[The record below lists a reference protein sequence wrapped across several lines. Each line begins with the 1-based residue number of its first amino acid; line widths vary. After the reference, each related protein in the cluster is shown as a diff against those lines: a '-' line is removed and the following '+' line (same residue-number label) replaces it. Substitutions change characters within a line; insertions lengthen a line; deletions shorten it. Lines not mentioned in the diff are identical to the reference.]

1 MAMEYMR
8 DELLNQ
14 LKAYGATDEE
24 IDAWREQWRAAVE
37 SAGDPLPCPK
47 CFTKVNQQGVCNLCQ
62 PLLNVQSQSALYVKR
77 TSSIQTLTDSK
88 RNKDRATPLHRA
100 T

>member
-1 MAMEYMR
+1 MAMEYMH

-14 LKAYGATDEE
+14 LKAYGASDVQ

-47 CFTKVNQQGVCNLCQ
+47 CFYEGLPTGRL
-62 PLLNVQSQSALYVKR
+62 QSQPAAPKR
-77 TSSIQTLTDSK
+77 AKTKCAVCKTYFEYPDE
-88 RNKDRATPLHRA
+88 D
-100 T
+100 

>member
-1 MAMEYMR
+1 MAMEYMH

-14 LKAYGATDEE
+14 LKAYGASDAQ

-47 CFTKVNQQGVCNLCQ
+47 CFYEGQ
-62 PLLNVQSQSALYVKR
+62 PTGRLQSQPAAPKR
-77 TSSIQTLTDSK
+77 AKSK
-88 RNKDRATPLHRA
+88 CAVCKTYFEYPDED
-100 T
+100 